1 MIVALA
7 SAGAVAL
14 LAHRFRLLS
23 SSGAVAATLVGAA
36 AVTGGADWVAL
47 LLFFFISS
55 TALSAWRSAERE
67 QLVGGLMEK
76 GSRRDS
82 VQVLANGGAFA
93 VAAVLS
99 TLGDTVTWQ
108 AIGAGAIA
116 AATADT
122 WSTEVGTV
130 LGGTPRLILGGR
142 PVPSG
147 TSGGVTA
154 AGTIATLAASVL
166 AAFVAWSMRWETPV
180 PAILIGGVIGSLVD
194 SVIGATIQE
203 RRWCETCSV
212 TTERRRHSC
221 GTPTAHRGGIRWLDN
236 DIVNL
241 ASTIA
246 GAAVTWTLT

>member
-7 SAGAVAL
+7 SAGAAALVAY
-14 LAHRFRLLS
+14 RFRLLS

-36 AVTGGADWVAL
+36 AVIGGADWVAL

-67 QLVGGLMEK
+67 QRTGGLIEK
-76 GSRRDS
+76 GGRRDA

-99 TLGDTVTWQ
+99 TLGDTGTWQ

-130 LGGTPRLILGGR
+130 LGGTPRLISALARFR
-142 PVPSG
+142 PARRV
-147 TSGGVTA
+147 
-154 AGTIATLAASVL
+154 AS
-166 AAFVAWSMRWETPV
+166 P
-180 PAILIGGVIGSLVD
+180 
-194 SVIGATIQE
+194 
-203 RRWCETCSV
+203 
-212 TTERRRHSC
+212 
-221 GTPTAHRGGIRWLDN
+221 
-236 DIVNL
+236 
-241 ASTIA
+241 
-246 GAAVTWTLT
+246 